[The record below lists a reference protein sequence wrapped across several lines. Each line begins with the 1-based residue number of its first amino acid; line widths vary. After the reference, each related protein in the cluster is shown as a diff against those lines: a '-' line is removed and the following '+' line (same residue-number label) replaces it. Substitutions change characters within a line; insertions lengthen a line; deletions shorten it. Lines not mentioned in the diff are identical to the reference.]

1 MVGAACSSRAV
12 PTSHMAAMVK
22 RDRNH
27 PSVVIWSYC
36 NEDGCGPTGG
46 SAFRNATYRYD
57 DSRPTLGNSW
67 NNGGTSGSSSLNPKF
82 TDVAG
87 FSHVSAQV
95 FDNFHQKHPDRPM
108 MASDCCSN
116 FALMVNGDRA
126 ELLNARVYGQHDTFY
141 TGLKRVYVR
150 DSYINGSVDFICK
163 A

>member
-1 MVGAACSSRAV
+1 
-12 PTSHMAAMVK
+12 MAAMVK

-36 NEDGCGPTGG
+36 NENGCGPTGG

-108 MASDCCSN
+108 MASECCSCN
-116 FALMVNGDRA
+116 PSRVLRSGDSRHSSSGVWCAASQTETSDGRDFVSGSMVWTGFDCERNGLGFVHALR
-126 ELLNARVYGQHDTFY
+126 
-141 TGLKRVYVR
+141 
-150 DSYINGSVDFICK
+150 SS
-163 A
+163 